1 LHGENPQQVVEDAVK
16 MLPAHLVMAEP
27 KPRRRES
34 GRTEVNQLNAS
45 FDVRLRLEALSVF
58 WDFLDGAT

>member
-1 LHGENPQQVVEDAVK
+1 
-16 MLPAHLVMAEP
+16 MLPAQLVEAEP
-27 KPRRRES
+27 KPRPRES

-58 WDFLDGAT
+58 LDLLEGAT